1 MSCRELF
8 ATLAYN
14 RRRMSSARAP
24 HPTPVFV
31 LGVQRSGTTWLANIL
46 AQHSRAVAVQ
56 SADHYGI
63 HESIF
68 FSHFARAYGDL
79 NNEADFRRFAADF
92 TSSDYYVLSGLEP
105 EWLSE
110 IRPRS
115 YPAAFRAMMDE
126 FARRAGA
133 DLWVEKSPAHTLLAE
148 QLAADF
154 PDARFVAVLRET
166 RAIVASQ
173 LWLPGRRP
181 PAYPA
186 RLRRLIGLSL
196 HCAQQRWL
204 RRFCKRNDAC
214 FLTTYERLARDTEG
228 ETRRICAF
236 LGIDY
241 EATMLELPWRRNTS
255 FGAAE
260 RRRRALQLPDRLV
273 VAVANAALHLLP
285 ASVVGSLIAR
295 RRARRGVIWPDWC
308 WRRRDAGLL
317 ERASTA
323 GSAMLGQESSP
334 TK

>member
-31 LGVQRSGTTWLANIL
+31 LGIQRSGTTWLANIL

-68 FSHFARAYGDL
+68 FSHFARTYGDL
-79 NNEADFRRFAADF
+79 NEEANFRRFATDF
-92 TSSDYYVLSGLEP
+92 TSSDYYVLTGLEP
-105 EWLSE
+105 ERLTE

-115 YPAAFRAMMDE
+115 YPAVFRAVMEE
-126 FARRAGA
+126 FARRARA
-133 DLWVEKSPAHTLLAE
+133 DFWVEKSPTHTLLAE
-148 QLAADF
+148 QLAATF
-154 PDARFVAVLRET
+154 PDARFVSVVRQT
-166 RAIVASQ
+166 RATITSQ
-173 LWLPGRRP
+173 LWLPGRLP
-181 PAYPA
+181 PPYPA

-255 FGAAE
+255 FGTAE
-260 RRRRALQLPDRLV
+260 RRRALQLSDKLV

-285 ASVVGSLIAR
+285 PSMVVSLIAR
-295 RRARRGVIWPDWC
+295 RRARSGVKWPDWC

-317 ERASTA
+317 ERAVTAQSTKH
-323 GSAMLGQESSP
+323 GQDSSRSC
-334 TK
+334 